1 MWKTHH
7 FNFKS
12 SCLASIFCWFQ
23 LIPSTSPKSPQACLL
38 WLVLADS
45 ALPCPASP
53 SQWLPAEALWWGSC
67 THNSK
72 LRTEKD
78 NGNSE
83 NCKAKRNS
91 VRLWYSYISWRS
103 ESSFF
108 CFIILRLAKMNI
120 NSRWRGNHSSCT
132 GLSFLLQSSPR
143 YWGINTLGE
152 MKNQALL
159 ISTCYFFFPC
169 WYEARKS
176 PCHVNTTASGVMG
189 GGQLIAIL

>member
-12 SCLASIFCWFQ
+12 SCLASIFCWFSAHPLYFPQ
-23 LIPSTSPKSPQACLL
+23 IPSSMPAVTG
-38 WLVLADS
+38 
-45 ALPCPASP
+45 PCWFSP
-53 SQWLPAEALWWGSC
+53 SLSSFPKPVAPCWGLMMGSC

-108 CFIILRLAKMNI
+108 CFIIDWP
-120 NSRWRGNHSSCT
+120 RWISIPDGGNHSSCT

-152 MKNQALL
+152 MKN
-159 ISTCYFFFPC
+159 
-169 WYEARKS
+169 
-176 PCHVNTTASGVMG
+176 
-189 GGQLIAIL
+189 